1 MLKRWVE
8 NTLDIITSLCIVL
21 ILVVQ
26 FENNITELIF
36 AVICLS
42 IAFLNCYLTF
52 TYGRGE

>member
-36 AVICLS
+36 AVVCLS
-42 IAFLNCYLTF
+42 IALLNCYLVF

>member
-1 MLKRWVE
+1 MLKKWVE
-8 NTLDIITSLCIVL
+8 NTLDIITALCIVS
-21 ILVVQ
+21 ILAIQ
-26 FENNITELIF
+26 FDDNITELIF